1 MFTRFACRLLLH
13 QICIFILKVITFG
26 VESITIG
33 YNLAISPVFI
43 VEEFGKSTTIVGIIL
58 AAGAAS
64 GTIFS
69 VYATLS
75 KKGQSFLKSYFP
87 SPYNLFMALGG
98 IAVSVLTAAIPSFP
112 VYIIG
117 VMFLMAF
124 NDLGAVILNQIQGTI
139 TTSKAYSSIGP
150 MGQTVRRSF
159 NVVTAITAPVL
170 FGVMTRLP
178 YLVAGSITALWL
190 VILVVVITRRTKK
203 SDAKISSDTRLRG
216 SVVTQFRR
224 MSFGK
229 QEVFKRQHKKGQLVG
244 STIKST
250 IKEENEEEAKEE
262 IESIGE

>member
-1 MFTRFACRLLLH
+1 MH
-13 QICIFILKVITFG
+13 IFISKVITFG
-26 VESITIG
+26 VESVTIG
-33 YNLAISPVFI
+33 YTLAISPVFI
-43 VEEFGKSTTIVGIIL
+43 VEVYDKSATVVGILL
-58 AAGAAS
+58 AAGGAA

-87 SPYNLFMALGG
+87 SPYNLFTALGG
-98 IAVSVLTAAIPSFP
+98 IALSVFTATIPSFP

-117 VMFLMAF
+117 LMFLMAF
-124 NDLGAVILNQIQGTI
+124 NDLGAVVLNEIQGTI

-150 MGQTVRRSF
+150 MGQCVRRSF

-170 FGVMTRLP
+170 FGVLPRLP
-178 YLVAGSITALWL
+178 YFVAGSVTGVWL
-190 VILVVVITRRTKK
+190 VILVAVITRRMKK
-203 SDAKISSDTRLRG
+203 SEEKISNDKSLRG

-229 QEVFKRQHKKGQLVG
+229 REILKRQHKKGILVG

-250 IKEENEEEAKEE
+250 IKEENEVEVNEEN
-262 IESIGE
+262 ESSDE